1 MNSTVVNHFSKTQ
14 PFKPQLR
21 STIATTIASLSGM
34 IGIIPSSLPIAQA
47 DIIGADNRIV
57 PSYEWM
63 TQTNRQAI
71 GRLEIQKANGLYYA
85 CTFTVVGRNIGLTN
99 THCLLDEQGRGPRQI
114 KAFALQHGNRVFAT
128 ANIDTYWTGLK
139 TFPKTLG
146 DATRDWAVIRFTS
159 DLGTK
164 TGWFGNA
171 PYSNQVAKAGQSV
184 AGKLTNL
191 IGYSGGG
198 TTPTGHLNC
207 NILPTISGIV
217 PHNCDSTAGSSGSSV
232 HTSDLHIQG
241 LNWGSFTYRGHT
253 INGAVPLE
261 RFMPAVQKL
270 RSTGAAS
277 NTIVP
282 IP

>member
-1 MNSTVVNHFSKTQ
+1 MTNQVSRT
-14 PFKPQLR
+14 PQSNPRLR
-21 STIATTIASLSGM
+21 HLAVTTIAATCGVMGGM
-34 IGIIPSSLPIAQA
+34 PGIVPIAQA

-57 PSYEWM
+57 PAYEWM

-71 GRLEIQKANGLYYA
+71 GRLEIQKADGLYYA

-128 ANIDTYWTGLK
+128 ANVDTYWTGLK

-159 DLGTK
+159 DLGTR
-164 TGWFGNA
+164 TGWFGNE
-171 PYSNQVAKAGQSV
+171 PYSNRVTKAGQSV
-184 AGKLTNL
+184 AGKLTHL

-207 NILPTISGIV
+207 NILPVISGIV
-217 PHNCDSTAGSSGSSV
+217 PHNCDSTSGSSGSSL
-232 HTSDLHIQG
+232 HTSDRRIQG
-241 LNWGSFTYRGHT
+241 LNWGSFTYRGVT

-270 RSTGAAS
+270 RETGAAS
-277 NTIVP
+277 NTVVP